1 MTDQTTQPVQPPA
14 TVQASQTMQPPA
26 PVQAPAPVQVAQPV
40 QAPAPIQPAQAVQ
53 PATPE
58 NPYQSII
65 DQQNAQIAALMQH
78 NQALNAQVTQMVQS
92 GAQFNGQAQQQAPGF
107 AYPNAY
113 GGVNNPAIMPQSQEF
128 PPVYAGND
136 VPLSLSSDVDVS
148 LESLAAQ
155 IGKKE

>member
-1 MTDQTTQPVQPPA
+1 MTEQASQPVQPPV
-14 TVQASQTMQPPA
+14 TVRTFETGQAPA
-26 PVQAPAPVQVAQPV
+26 PVQPSPTVQAPAPVQTA
-40 QAPAPIQPAQAVQ
+40 QPAQ
-53 PATPE
+53 PE

-65 DQQNAQIAALMQH
+65 DQQNAQIAALIQQ
-78 NQALNAQVTQMVQS
+78 NKALNAQVTQMVQS
-92 GAQFNGQAQQQAPGF
+92 GAQFNGQAQQAQQQAPGF

-148 LESLAAQ
+148 LEGLAAQ
-155 IGKKE
+155 IGKKSE

>member
-1 MTDQTTQPVQPPA
+1 MTDQAPQPI
-14 TVQASQTMQPPA
+14 
-26 PVQAPAPVQVAQPV
+26 QAPAPVQSAQPV
-40 QAPAPIQPAQAVQ
+40 QAPAAVQPTQPAQ
-53 PATPE
+53 PE

-65 DQQNAQIAALMQH
+65 DQQNAQIAALMQQ

-92 GAQFNGQAQQQAPGF
+92 GAQFNGQAQLSQVHLGQMSVQP
-107 AYPNAY
+107 
-113 GGVNNPAIMPQSQEF
+113 VQEF

-148 LESLAAQ
+148 LEGLAAQ

>member
-1 MTDQTTQPVQPPA
+1 MTEQAPQPMQTPQ
-14 TVQASQTMQPPA
+14 
-26 PVQAPAPVQVAQPV
+26 PVQAPAPVQPSATV

-65 DQQNAQIAALMQH
+65 DQQNAQIAALMQQ

-92 GAQFNGQAQQQAPGF
+92 GAQFNGQAQQAQQQAPGF

-113 GGVNNPAIMPQSQEF
+113 GGVNNPAIIPQSQEF

-148 LESLAAQ
+148 LEGLAAQ

>member
-1 MTDQTTQPVQPPA
+1 MTEQALQPIQQTQ
-14 TVQASQTMQPPA
+14 
-26 PVQAPAPVQVAQPV
+26 PVQAPAPVQVAQAVQPV
-40 QAPAPIQPAQAVQ
+40 QAPAPVQPTQPAQ
-53 PATPE
+53 PE

-65 DQQNAQIAALMQH
+65 DQQNAQIAALMQQ

-92 GAQFNGQAQQQAPGF
+92 GAQFNGQAQQAQQQAPAF

-113 GGVNNPAIMPQSQEF
+113 AGVNNPAIMPQSQEF
-128 PPVYAGND
+128 PPVYAGDD

-148 LESLAAQ
+148 LEGLAAQ

>member
-1 MTDQTTQPVQPPA
+1 MTEQAPQPVQP
-14 TVQASQTMQPPA
+14 TQQ
-26 PVQAPAPVQVAQPV
+26 VQAPAPVQPTQPV
-40 QAPAPIQPAQAVQ
+40 QASAPVQPAQAVQ

-65 DQQNAQIAALMQH
+65 DQQNAQIAALMQQ

-92 GAQFNGQAQQQAPGF
+92 GAQFNGQAQQAQQQAPAF

-113 GGVNNPAIMPQSQEF
+113 GGVNNPSIMTQSQEF

-148 LESLAAQ
+148 LEGLAAQ

>member
-1 MTDQTTQPVQPPA
+1 MTDQAPQPIQPTQ
-14 TVQASQTMQPPA
+14 
-26 PVQAPAPVQVAQPV
+26 PVQAPAPVQVAQAVQPTQPV

-65 DQQNAQIAALMQH
+65 DQQNAQIAALMQQ
-78 NQALNAQVTQMVQS
+78 NKALNAQVTQMVQS
-92 GAQFNGQAQQQAPGF
+92 GAQFNGQAQQAQQQAPAF

-113 GGVNNPAIMPQSQEF
+113 GGVNNPAILPQSQEF

-148 LESLAAQ
+148 LEGLAAQ
-155 IGKKE
+155 IGKKEQ

>member
-1 MTDQTTQPVQPPA
+1 MTEQAPQSVQP
-14 TVQASQTMQPPA
+14 TQ
-26 PVQAPAPVQVAQPV
+26 PVQAPAPVQVAQTIQPSPAV
-40 QAPAPIQPAQAVQ
+40 QAPAPVQTTQPAQ
-53 PATPE
+53 PE

-65 DQQNAQIAALMQH
+65 DQQNAQIAALMQQ

-92 GAQFNGQAQQQAPGF
+92 GAQFNGQAQQAQQQAPGF

-113 GGVNNPAIMPQSQEF
+113 GGVNNPAILPQSQEF
-128 PPVYAGND
+128 PPVYAGNN

-148 LESLAAQ
+148 LESLASE

>member
-1 MTDQTTQPVQPPA
+1 MQTPQ
-14 TVQASQTMQPPA
+14 
-26 PVQAPAPVQVAQPV
+26 PVQAPAPVQIAQAVQPTQPV

-65 DQQNAQIAALMQH
+65 DQQNAQIAALMQQ

-92 GAQFNGQAQQQAPGF
+92 GAQFNGQAQQ
-107 AYPNAY
+107 
-113 GGVNNPAIMPQSQEF
+113 PQTTAQQVGQNWSIKPVPQEF

-148 LESLAAQ
+148 LEGLAAQ

>member
-1 MTDQTTQPVQPPA
+1 MTEQAPTTIQA
-14 TVQASQTMQPPA
+14 TKPVQASETVRASLTVQPPA
-26 PVQAPAPVQVAQPV
+26 PVQPSANVTVTPSYQQPM
-40 QAPAPIQPAQAVQ
+40 PVQ

-65 DQQNAQIAALMQH
+65 DQQNAQIAALMQQ

-92 GAQFNGQAQQQAPGF
+92 GAQFNGQAQQAHL
-107 AYPNAY
+107 
-113 GGVNNPAIMPQSQEF
+113 PQVHLGQMTVQPVQEF

-148 LESLAAQ
+148 LEGLAAQ
-155 IGKKE
+155 IGMKEQ

>member
-1 MTDQTTQPVQPPA
+1 MTEQAPQPVQPAA
-14 TVQASQTMQPPA
+14 TVQASQTVQPPA
-26 PVQAPAPVQVAQPV
+26 PVQPPANVTATPAYQQPAP
-40 QAPAPIQPAQAVQ
+40 VQ

-65 DQQNAQIAALMQH
+65 DQQNAQIAALMQQ

-92 GAQFNGQAQQQAPGF
+92 GAQFNGQAQQAQQQAPAF

-113 GGVNNPAIMPQSQEF
+113 GGVNNPAILPQSQEF

-148 LESLAAQ
+148 LEGLAAQ
-155 IGKKE
+155 IGKKPE

>member
-1 MTDQTTQPVQPPA
+1 MTEQATKPVQPSA
-14 TVQASQTMQPPA
+14 TVQASA
-26 PVQAPAPVQVAQPV
+26 PVQPSATV
-40 QAPAPIQPAQAVQ
+40 QASAPIQPAQAVQ

-65 DQQNAQIAALMQH
+65 DQQNAQIAALMQQ

-92 GAQFNGQAQQQAPGF
+92 GAQFNGQSQQAQAPAF

-113 GGVNNPAIMPQSQEF
+113 GGVNNPAIMTQSQEF

-136 VPLSLSSDVDVS
+136 MPLSLSSDVDVS
-148 LESLAAQ
+148 LEGLAAQ
-155 IGKKE
+155 IGKKPE

>member
-1 MTDQTTQPVQPPA
+1 MTDQAPQPVQP
-14 TVQASQTMQPPA
+14 TQ
-26 PVQAPAPVQVAQPV
+26 PVQAPAPVQVAQAVQPTQPV
-40 QAPAPIQPAQAVQ
+40 QAPAPVQPTQPAQ
-53 PATPE
+53 PE

-65 DQQNAQIAALMQH
+65 DQQNAQIAALMQQ

-92 GAQFNGQAQQQAPGF
+92 GAQFNGQAQQAQQQAPGF

-113 GGVNNPAIMPQSQEF
+113 GGVNNPAIIPQPQEF

-148 LESLAAQ
+148 LEGLATQ
-155 IGKKE
+155 IGKKEE

>member
-1 MTDQTTQPVQPPA
+1 MTNQAPQPVQP
-14 TVQASQTMQPPA
+14 TQ
-26 PVQAPAPVQVAQPV
+26 PVQAPAPVQVAQAVQPTQPV
-40 QAPAPIQPAQAVQ
+40 QAPTPVQ
-53 PATPE
+53 PTQPVQPE

-65 DQQNAQIAALMQH
+65 DQQNAQIAALMQQ

-92 GAQFNGQAQQQAPGF
+92 GAQFNGQAQQAQQQAPGF

-113 GGVNNPAIMPQSQEF
+113 GGVNNPAIIPQSQEF

-148 LESLAAQ
+148 LEGLAAQ